1 MPYINITGIPFCNAS
16 RTCEYLSNNT
26 VVMKDSQC
34 ASRVYRLCSHILL
47 VGITCIFALYIKG
60 NISPMAL
67 LVVFGFSFFIVTFC
81 ISIHAD
87 AADALI
93 VSFLFNEE
101 WEKRKILVKDPVFN
115 PDDKEALQKLDM
127 KNKELKD

>member
-1 MPYINITGIPFCNAS
+1 
-16 RTCEYLSNNT
+16 
-26 VVMKDSQC
+26 
-34 ASRVYRLCSHILL
+34 
-47 VGITCIFALYIKG
+47 
-60 NISPMAL
+60 MAL